1 MIIYRLVDSMFK
13 SISPFISVY
22 KNSYNT
28 QPVMLK
34 LLEEWRNLDK
44 NYVIGGVLIDL
55 SKAFDCVP
63 HNLLLTKL
71 AAYGVDESFL
81 SFVRYYLLYRKQ
93 FVRINNI
100 NSDFLNI
107 FLGVPYL
114 TVFLITFFTLLKL
127 LMPTNLQTIIYKL
140 PSQIIFKI

>member
-1 MIIYRLVDSMFK
+1 MFK

-22 KNSYNT
+22 KNNYNT

-107 FLGVPYL
+107 FFRCPL
-114 TVFLITFFTLLKL
+114 FNCFFD
-127 LMPTNLQTIIYKL
+127 NFFYIIEAANAHKFADDN
-140 PSQIIFKI
+140 I